1 MQLASSSSSS
11 SSLRSILRVPDS
23 AYPKFPNYNKQR
35 DCFVFRL
42 SVINSILAKTGPIS
56 YQELYQ
62 ELSNNPQL
70 CYISRNLRSDL
81 NIMINLGLLCQD
93 KDNRIMWPDILSSS
107 KTAFASVSDS
117 SPEVSE
123 QEDI

>member
-1 MQLASSSSSS
+1 MELAS
-11 SSLRSILRVPDS
+11 SSLRSISRVPDRS
-23 AYPKFPNYNKQR
+23 YPSFPNYDKQR

-42 SVINSILAKTGPIS
+42 SVINSILAQTGPIS
-56 YQELYQ
+56 YQELYH

-81 NIMINLGLLCQD
+81 NSMINLGLLCQD

-107 KTAFASVSDS
+107 KTSFASVSDS